1 MVVAV
6 MKGALIC
13 GKPAGFEVKYS
24 ARFFPV
30 SSNGKPQKTTGSGST
45 SKHFSGKD
53 YGGMLSFRISE
64 LENRR
69 RSCRPFCSF

>member
-13 GKPAGFEVKYS
+13 GKPAGFEVNYS

-30 SSNGKPQKTTGSGST
+30 SSNGEQKKGDESIFSA
-45 SKHFSGKD
+45 SKENQR
-53 YGGMLSFRISE
+53 FRFNI
-64 LENRR
+64 
-69 RSCRPFCSF
+69 

>member
-24 ARFFPV
+24 AQFFPV
-30 SSNGKPQKTTGSGST
+30 SSNGEQENGDESIFTA
-45 SKHFSGKD
+45 SK
-53 YGGMLSFRISE
+53 
-64 LENRR
+64 ENQRVR
-69 RSCRPFCSF
+69 FNI